1 MKAVVVFYSQTCGN
15 TRKIAEMIALTT
27 GAALAEIKTVEDY
40 GRDYDAVMVRARDEI
55 NSGFL
60 PEIRPLSADLSEYDT
75 VIIGTPTWWYTM
87 APAVRTY
94 LNSQNWAGKTVVPF
108 MTNAGWPGTVI
119 HDMMDLCAGA
129 FIRNPMEVKFDS
141 DGGNI
146 LETDEEIL
154 NRWIAKLNG

>member
-87 APAVRTY
+87 APAVRKFLRSTD
-94 LNSQNWAGKTVVPF
+94 LTGKRVYAFQTHGGQPGSALKDIRRLSKGENISDF
-108 MTNAGWPGTVI
+108 MV
-119 HDMMDLCAGA
+119 
-129 FIRNPMEVKFDS
+129 EFDS
-141 DGGNI
+141 MGGSQMKTSI
-146 LETDEEIL
+146 DEL
-154 NRWIAKLNG
+154 RTWIQSIQ

>member
-87 APAVRTY
+87 APAVRKFLRSTD
-94 LNSQNWAGKTVVPF
+94 LTGKRVYAFQTHGGQPGSALKDMRRLSKGENISDF
-108 MTNAGWPGTVI
+108 MV
-119 HDMMDLCAGA
+119 
-129 FIRNPMEVKFDS
+129 EFDS
-141 DGGNI
+141 MGGSQMKTSI
-146 LETDEEIL
+146 DEL
-154 NRWIAKLNG
+154 RTWIQSIH

>member
-75 VIIGTPTWWYTM
+75 VFVGYPIWYGTV
-87 APAVRTY
+87 PAFMKEFLSRCD
-94 LNSQNWAGKTVVPF
+94 LAGKTVIPF
-108 MTNAGWPGTVI
+108 ATASASHIRGSI
-119 HDMMDLCAGA
+119 ADLEAACKGA
-129 FIRNPMEVKFDS
+129 EIRYPFSFAVMRRDS
-141 DGGNI
+141 YPEWKAQVEGMK
-146 LETDEEIL
+146 
-154 NRWIAKLNG
+154 R

>member
-60 PEIRPLSADLSEYDT
+60 PEIRPLSVDLSAYDT

-87 APAVRTY
+87 APAVRKFLRSTD
-94 LNSQNWAGKTVVPF
+94 LTGKRVYAFQTHGGQPGSALKDMRRLSKGENISDF
-108 MTNAGWPGTVI
+108 MV
-119 HDMMDLCAGA
+119 
-129 FIRNPMEVKFDS
+129 EFDS
-141 DGGNI
+141 MGGSQMKTSI
-146 LETDEEIL
+146 DEL
-154 NRWIAKLNG
+154 RTWIQSIQ

>member
-60 PEIRPLSADLSEYDT
+60 PEIRPLSVDLSEYDT

-87 APAVRTY
+87 APAVRKFLRSTD
-94 LNSQNWAGKTVVPF
+94 LTGKRVYAFQTHGGQPGSALKDMRRLSKGENISDF
-108 MTNAGWPGTVI
+108 MV
-119 HDMMDLCAGA
+119 
-129 FIRNPMEVKFDS
+129 EFDS
-141 DGGNI
+141 MGGSQMKTSI
-146 LETDEEIL
+146 DEL
-154 NRWIAKLNG
+154 RTWIQSIQ

>member
-27 GAALAEIKTVEDY
+27 GAALAEIETVEDY

-60 PEIRPLSADLSEYDT
+60 PEIRPLSVDLSEYDT

-87 APAVRTY
+87 APAVRKFLRSTD
-94 LNSQNWAGKTVVPF
+94 LTGKRVYAFQTHGGQPGSALKDIRRLSKGENISDF
-108 MTNAGWPGTVI
+108 MV
-119 HDMMDLCAGA
+119 
-129 FIRNPMEVKFDS
+129 EFDS
-141 DGGNI
+141 MGGSQMKTSI
-146 LETDEEIL
+146 DEL
-154 NRWIAKLNG
+154 RTWIQSIQ

>member
-60 PEIRPLSADLSEYDT
+60 PEIKPLSVDLSAYDT

-87 APAVRTY
+87 APAVRKFLRSTD
-94 LNSQNWAGKTVVPF
+94 LTGKRVYAFQTHGGQPGSALKDMRRLSKGENISDF
-108 MTNAGWPGTVI
+108 MV
-119 HDMMDLCAGA
+119 
-129 FIRNPMEVKFDS
+129 EFDS
-141 DGGNI
+141 MGGSQMKTSI
-146 LETDEEIL
+146 DEL
-154 NRWIAKLNG
+154 RTWIQSIQ

>member
-60 PEIRPLSADLSEYDT
+60 PEIRPLSADLSAYDT

-87 APAVRTY
+87 APAVRKFLRSTD
-94 LNSQNWAGKTVVPF
+94 LTGKRVYAFQTHGGQPGSALKDMRRLSKGENISDF
-108 MTNAGWPGTVI
+108 MV
-119 HDMMDLCAGA
+119 
-129 FIRNPMEVKFDS
+129 EFDS
-141 DGGNI
+141 MGGSQMKTSI
-146 LETDEEIL
+146 DEL
-154 NRWIAKLNG
+154 RTWIQSIQ